1 MISITQNGMKMNM
14 RPMISEESDESI
26 YWLEMLLASN
36 LTSAPLVNALLDE
49 GNQILS
55 ITVASIK
62 TVRTRNS

>member
-1 MISITQNGMKMNM
+1 
-14 RPMISEESDESI
+14 MISEESDESI

>member
-1 MISITQNGMKMNM
+1 MKMNM

-36 LTSAPLVNALLDE
+36 LTSAPLVKALLDE